1 MSIFLTNTRLEV
13 SHMLQWN
20 SLQLNPENDRFFLS
34 SPFQISYGL
43 FPLENL
49 VQEHGTRRVKKSRKC
64 IL

>member
-1 MSIFLTNTRLEV
+1 
-13 SHMLQWN
+13 MLQWN

-64 IL
+64 TL